1 MNKVF
6 DLVLHQVLVDREL
19 LSVKDEIMIFLLE
32 HNFEEIL
39 FWKKPFPLAAAEE
52 ISTIVN

>member
-19 LSVKDEIMIFLLE
+19 LSVKDEIMEFLLE
-32 HNFEEIL
+32 HNLKEIL